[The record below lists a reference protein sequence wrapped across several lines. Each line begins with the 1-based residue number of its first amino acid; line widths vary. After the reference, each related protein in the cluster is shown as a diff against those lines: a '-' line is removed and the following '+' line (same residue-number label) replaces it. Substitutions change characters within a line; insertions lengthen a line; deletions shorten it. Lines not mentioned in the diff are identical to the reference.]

1 MNPAIPQEVDKAVP
15 FVPDP
20 KLLQLRRHWIFD
32 LDGTLTVSAHDFEHM
47 RRELGLAPEA
57 PILEALQAMP
67 PARAAPLWEVLNELE
82 FYYAGKASLMQGAAE
97 LLQNLHDHGRQLAIL
112 TRNTMPVVKQTLRAC
127 AIDHFFPLEHILDR
141 DACIPKPSPDGII
154 QLLSFWQADADDTVM
169 VGDYLYDLEAG
180 KGAGVATVHLDTR
193 GNVDWS
199 EYTDIRVENLGQIID
214 YLQEPK

>member
-1 MNPAIPQEVDKAVP
+1 MKLPNSQEIAKA
-15 FVPDP
+15 VPDP
-20 KLLQLRRHWIFD
+20 KMLQLRRHWIFD

-57 PILEALQAMP
+57 PILEALHAMP
-67 PARAAPLWEVLNELE
+67 PAQAAPLWEVLNELE
-82 FYYAGKASLMQGAAE
+82 FYYAGKASLMQGATE
-97 LLQNLHDHGRQLAIL
+97 LLQKLHDSGRQLAIL

-141 DACIPKPSPDGII
+141 DACIPKPSPDGIV

-199 EYTDIRVENLGQIID
+199 EFTDIRVENLGQIID
-214 YLQEPK
+214 YLQEMN